1 MKINQFPGLFTVGR
15 KDSLAVN
22 YERMKLKHG
31 DRVFDFMPRSY
42 VVPEQKEELEKVMR
56 QPGAKPLIVKPP
68 NWFCGIGIKLIN
80 KVEDIPDKK
89 NKMVVQEYID
99 NPFLINKTKFD
110 LRLYVLM
117 TGIDPV
123 KIYIFENGLV
133 RFATQEYTNDPS
145 QLENNF
151 IHLTNY
157 SVNKTSESF
166 EYNEHPGSYEGH
178 KWDLKTLWKYMDEEL
193 GIDWKPVWEKTK
205 EVCVKTVL
213 CGQEHMAKE
222 FSKQMKSDYSCYKLW
237 GFDVMYD
244 DKLKPWLLEVN
255 NIPSLHINTLDA
267 YVNRPLVA
275 EMFNIVGLHIP
286 KVLGTKHHRAVLE
299 TLGLSKETVPQL
311 GLDLRLYSRQR
322 VDQDKEK
329 RLRVAKKLELSPE
342 TPSTNPDL
350 FLDDLSPADLR
361 ILVQAEDELSQCF
374 GWTRAFPT
382 PHRSSSDFSA
392 DELLPLLS
400 GDTYSD
406 MLLAAWEKKY
416 WRDRSAGREVLAGL
430 CKEGR
435 HLVVPQTQ

>member
-22 YERMKLKHG
+22 YERMKLEHG
-31 DRVFDFMPRSY
+31 ERIFDFMPRSY
-42 VVPEQKEELEKVMR
+42 VVPEQKEEVEKVMK

-99 NPFLINKTKFD
+99 NPFLINGTKFD

-123 KIYIFENGLV
+123 KIYIYQNGLV

-151 IHLTNY
+151 VHLTNY

-166 EYNEHPGSYEGH
+166 EYNENPGSYEGH
-178 KWDLKTLWKYMDEEL
+178 KWDLQTLWKYMEERL

-275 EMFNIVGLHIP
+275 EMFNIVGLHVP
-286 KVLGTKHHRAVLE
+286 KVLGTKHQRAVLE

-322 VDQDKEK
+322 VAEDQEK
-329 RLRVAKKLELSPE
+329 RSKVSRKLELEPQSPCLDPE
-342 TPSTNPDL
+342 L
-350 FLDDLSPADLR
+350 FLDNLSPADVRTLA
-361 ILVQAEDELSQCF
+361 QAEDELSQCH
-374 GWTRAFPT
+374 GWTRAFPSPFQPKT
-382 PHRSSSDFSA
+382 SPSED
-392 DELLPLLS
+392 LLPLLK

-406 MLLAAWEKKY
+406 MLLAAWERKY
-416 WRDRSAGREVLAGL
+416 WQDRSVGRDILSGL